1 MSTVENQELQTRKVA
16 IGATSVGA
24 PTSIDLEARTYGC
37 CKGVMSMYNGEAAL
51 AVFPV
56 RMGGFSC

>member
-24 PTSIDLEARTYGC
+24 PTSIDLEART
-37 CKGVMSMYNGEAAL
+37 VT
-51 AVFPV
+51 V
-56 RMGGFSC
+56 RAEYSRML